1 MRLKIAHDTVY
12 RYEAPMRG
20 VVQSLR
26 LTPSQFE
33 GQRVGVWQ
41 VTVSDGARGVAFR
54 DGAGDW
60 VESWTVRGPVS
71 EITVSVRGE
80 IETRDT
86 AGVLRG
92 HREPI
97 SPLVY
102 LRATAATAP
111 DAAIRAL
118 AEVGGGDDLAR
129 AHALAEAV
137 AGAVAYRPGV
147 THAHTTAAQTL
158 ALAEGVCQD
167 HAHVLIAAARSI
179 GLPARYVSGY
189 LHATEDGTPHE
200 AAHAWAE
207 IHVQGLG
214 WVGFDA
220 ANRCCPDDRYVR
232 LGSGLDAADASP
244 IRGIAAGQAA
254 EEIEVAVSVEQA
266 EQASQQTQQ

>member
-1 MRLKIAHDTVY
+1 MRLKISHDTVY
-12 RYEAPMRG
+12 RYDAPMRG
-20 VVQSLR
+20 VTQSLR
-26 LTPSQFE
+26 LTPSVFE
-33 GQRVGVWQ
+33 GQRVGAWQ
-41 VTVSDGARGVAFR
+41 ISVSDGGCGAAFR

-60 VESWTVRGPVS
+60 IENWTVHGPVS
-71 EITVSVRGE
+71 ELTVSVRGE

-92 HREPI
+92 HREQI

-102 LRATAATAP
+102 LRETPATAP

-118 AEVGGGDDLAR
+118 AGQGGADDLER
-129 AHALAEAV
+129 AHRMADAV
-137 AGAVAYRPGV
+137 AKAVAYRPGV
-147 THAHTTAAQTL
+147 THAHTTAAESL

-167 HAHVLIAAARSI
+167 HAHVLIAAARSV
-179 GLPARYVSGY
+179 GMPARYVSGY

-207 IHVQGLG
+207 IFVTGLG

-220 ANRCCPDDRYVR
+220 ANRSCPDDRYVR
-232 LGSGLDAADASP
+232 LGSGLDAADANP
-244 IRGIAAGQAA
+244 IRGVASGQGSEAV
-254 EEIEVAVSVEQA
+254 EVAVSVEQA